1 MSKRTL
7 KGPMLRYDIQS
18 CNNFIIPK
26 GCVIHIPEE
35 IPVVWNYNFGDP
47 KAFIGFANL
56 ISTDD
61 GFDIAVETTHEDLLQ
76 LMSMID
82 NRKILCGGY
91 YHCLKYHMEN
101 DVLIAEECSLKGVG
115 VFLKGDD
122 YLYLEVEDEN
132 N

>member
-1 MSKRTL
+1 MSKRIL
-7 KGPMLRYDIQS
+7 KGPMLRYGVKS
-18 CNNFIIPK
+18 RNNFIIPK

-61 GFDIAVETTHEDLLQ
+61 GFDITVETTHDDLLK
-76 LMSMID
+76 LISTID
-82 NRKILCGGY
+82 GRKIPCGGW
-91 YHCLKYHMEN
+91 YHRLKYHREN
-101 DVLIAEECSLKGVG
+101 GVLITEECTLKGVG

>member
-7 KGPMLRYDIQS
+7 KGPMLRYDMQS

-35 IPVVWNYNFGDP
+35 IPVAWNHNFADP

-61 GFDIAVETTHEDLLQ
+61 GFDITVETTHEDLLQ

-82 NRKILCGGY
+82 GRKIPCGGC
-91 YHCLKYHMEN
+91 YHRLKYHMEN
-101 DVLIAEECSLKGVG
+101 SVLIAEECTLKGVG
-115 VFLKGDD
+115 VFLEGDD

-132 N
+132 D

>member
-7 KGPMLRYDIQS
+7 KGPMLRYDMQS
-18 CNNFIIPK
+18 HNNFIIPK
-26 GCVIHIPEE
+26 DCVIHIPEE
-35 IPVVWNYNFGDP
+35 ISVVWNYNFGDP

-61 GFDIAVETTHEDLLQ
+61 GFDITVETTREDLLQ
-76 LMSMID
+76 LISTLD
-82 NRKILCGGY
+82 NRRILCGGY
-91 YHCLKYHMEN
+91 YHCLKYHREN
-101 DVLIAEECSLKGVG
+101 GVLIAEECTLKGVG

-132 N
+132 D

>member
-7 KGPMLRYDIQS
+7 KGPMIRYDMQS
-18 CNNFIIPK
+18 RNNFIIPK
-26 GCVIHIPEE
+26 DCVIHIPEE
-35 IPVVWNYNFGDP
+35 ISVVWNYNFGDP

-61 GFDIAVETTHEDLLQ
+61 GFDITVETTREDLLQ
-76 LMSMID
+76 LISTLD
-82 NRKILCGGY
+82 NRRILCGGW
-91 YHCLKYHMEN
+91 YHRLKYHREN
-101 DVLIAEECSLKGVG
+101 GVLITEECTLKGVG
-115 VFLKGDD
+115 VFLNGDD

>member
-1 MSKRTL
+1 MHKRTL
-7 KGPMLRYDIQS
+7 KGPMLRYGVQS

-26 GCVIHIPEE
+26 DCVIHIPEE

-56 ISTDD
+56 ISRDD
-61 GFDIAVETTHEDLLQ
+61 GFDITVETDHDDLLQ

-82 NRKILCGGY
+82 GRKIFCGGY
-91 YHCLKYHMEN
+91 YHKLKYHKEN
-101 DVLIAEECSLKGVG
+101 GILIVEECSLKGVG

-132 N
+132 D

>member
-7 KGPMLRYDIQS
+7 KGPMLRYGIQS
-18 CNNFIIPK
+18 CNNFIIPN
-26 GCVIHIPEE
+26 GCIIHIPEE

-47 KAFIGFANL
+47 KAFIGLANL

-61 GFDIAVETTHEDLLQ
+61 GFDITVETDHDDLLQ

-82 NRKILCGGY
+82 DRKIFCGGY
-91 YHCLKYHMEN
+91 YHKLKYHKEN
-101 DVLIAEECSLKGVG
+101 GILIAEECSLKGVG

-122 YLYLEVEDEN
+122 YLYLEVEYEN

>member
-1 MSKRTL
+1 MSKRIL
-7 KGPMLRYDIQS
+7 KGPMLRYGVKS

-26 GCVIHIPEE
+26 GCAIHIPEE

-61 GFDIAVETTHEDLLQ
+61 GFDITVETTREDLLQ
-76 LMSMID
+76 LISTLD
-82 NRKILCGGY
+82 NRRILCGGY
-91 YHCLKYHMEN
+91 YNCLKCHREN
-101 DVLIAEECSLKGVG
+101 GVLIAEECTLKGVG
-115 VFLKGDD
+115 VFLNGDD

-132 N
+132 S